1 MRRGTRLVPPND
13 LNMNKQ
19 EQNLSAAFA
28 RSLRLVFCSVV
39 IMGLTA
45 CATGPK
51 ADPRDPLE
59 PFNRR
64 MFTFNDKVDRVVL
77 KPVATAYKNTL
88 PYLVRKGVSNF
99 FDNLKDAW
107 SIVNNTLQLKGEAA
121 GDSFFRFGVN
131 TFMGLG
137 GVLDVASEMGI
148 ERHTE
153 DFGQTL
159 GYWGVAPGPYIVLPL
174 LGPSTLRDTLASP
187 VDAHGNL
194 IPAIQDTATRD
205 AVAALKLIDLRAR
218 LLSATNM
225 LDQIAL
231 DPYSFGRD
239 VYLQH
244 RRSAVYDGNPPDEFL
259 PTPPLAPA
267 K

>member
-1 MRRGTRLVPPND
+1 MK
-13 LNMNKQ
+13 KQ
-19 EQNLSAAFA
+19 KQKQNLSAALTRA
-28 RSLRLVFCSVV
+28 LLLAVCSVML
-39 IMGLTA
+39 MGLTA

-59 PFNRR
+59 PFNRS
-64 MFTFNDKVDRVVL
+64 MFTFNDTLDRVVL
-77 KPVATAYKNTL
+77 KPVASAYKNNL
-88 PYLVRKGVSNF
+88 PYMLRKGVSNF
-99 FDNLKDAW
+99 FDNLQDAW

-121 GDSFFRFGVN
+121 SDSFFRFGVN

-137 GVLDVASEMGI
+137 GVLDVAGEMGI

-159 GYWGVAPGPYIVLPL
+159 GYWGMGPGPYIVLPL

-187 VDAHGNL
+187 IDAHGNL
-194 IPAIQDTATRD
+194 LPAIQDAATRD
-205 AVAALKLIDLRAR
+205 AVAALKLVDMRAR

-231 DPYSFGRD
+231 DPYMFGRD
-239 VYLQH
+239 VFLQH
-244 RRSAVYDGNPPDEFL
+244 RRNAVYDGNPPDEFIA
-259 PTPPLAPA
+259 TPPLAPT